1 MKVSRR
7 RVLATAAGAVAL
19 GRTAAMQSPAPA
31 PAASDPSKAP
41 GRPARTLGQR
51 AAFEKPQRI
60 TRGATGSPTPHQDLY
75 GPITPADLHFER
87 HHAGVPE
94 IDPRSHSVRIPG
106 VVERPAQLTVPVLQ
120 RRPSLSGCSS

>member
-60 TRGATGSPTPHQDLY
+60 TRGATGSQTPHQDLY
-75 GPITPADLHFER
+75 GTITPADLHF
-87 HHAGVPE
+87 
-94 IDPRSHSVRIPG
+94 
-106 VVERPAQLTVPVLQ
+106 
-120 RRPSLSGCSS
+120 